1 MPPQSTVAE
10 HPPAL
15 PQGDPSALAQG
26 NVLPPIHQNNNPPAV
41 PVPSTLTSGTV
52 SSGIELSY
60 PLPHTLSSTI
70 GHDIS
75 LISSVNQNPTP
86 LISVLHCLGIHVAQ
100 PMKEKI
106 WAKDYIDL
114 SKLIQPDP
122 DTDKTDQHKF
132 SILDGQLV
140 MSPKTN
146 PKKITSLEAWTDAFI
161 VFASIYLTRHPTDIQ
176 GILKYMQTIRLGRS
190 RNPNASWLEYDKQFR
205 LKMSADS
212 TISWASVDAELWLIY
227 MSNQPL
233 TQQNQSNLKCYD
245 HNFKGSCSRQHC
257 LYLHSCMY
265 CHKNHPRI
273 HCWSLQSSQSV
284 NTRHNPSQPIQSNNA
299 SFRSSL
305 HNHTIRPREP
315 FQTSSTRQPFQYP
328 TQRFMGPRHIS
339 S

>member
-1 MPPQSTVAE
+1 MS
-10 HPPAL
+10 
-15 PQGDPSALAQG
+15 
-26 NVLPPIHQNNNPPAV
+26 
-41 PVPSTLTSGTV
+41 LT
-52 SSGIELSY
+52 
-60 PLPHTLSSTI
+60 
-70 GHDIS
+70 
-75 LISSVNQNPTP
+75 SSVNQNPTP
-86 LISVLHCLGIHVAQ
+86 LISVSHCLGIHVAQ

-176 GILKYMQTIRLGRS
+176 GILKYMQTIRLGTS

-245 HNFKGSCSRQHC
+245 YNFKGSCSRQHC
-257 LYLHSCMY
+257 PYLHSCMY
-265 CHKNHPRI
+265 SHKNHPRI

-299 SFRSSL
+299 PFVPACTITPSAHANHFKPQAHANHFNIQHKDLWGLGTSPVKINILQDYLARYPDRDTACSF
-305 HNHTIRPREP
+305 
-315 FQTSSTRQPFQYP
+315 
-328 TQRFMGPRHIS
+328 
-339 S
+339 